1 MKNKKLLY
9 IGLGVVALV
18 GLYFI
23 FRPSDDDST
32 PTTEGKSNSN
42 NGSGNLPTSS
52 GAMTPPVTP
61 LSAEEEPIAP
71 ISSGSRSMKE
81 RRQNRRNCNKE
92 ARGIYGAR
100 IPLSRKKREAK
111 AKFKADCYKN
121 GGFDDG
127 TGE

>member
-23 FRPSDDDST
+23 FRPSGDTQTNTS
-32 PTTEGKSNSN
+32 EGKSTDSS
-42 NGSGNLPTSS
+42 GSGESGGTSS
-52 GAMTPPVTP
+52 GSGESGGNISEGSGSV
-61 LSAEEEPIAP
+61 IAP
-71 ISSGSRSMKE
+71 SSSPSAKE
-81 RRQNRRNCNKE
+81 RRQNRRNCNRE
-92 ARGIYGAR
+92 ARGIYGR
-100 IPLSRKKREAK
+100 MPLRKKDREAK
-111 AKFKADCYKN
+111 QKYKADCYKN

>member
-23 FRPSDDDST
+23 FRPSGDTTTTD
-32 PTTEGKSNSN
+32 TTEGKSNPPS
-42 NGSGNLPTSS
+42 GSGDSEGSTGGTETGGDGMLNMPSTSPS
-52 GAMTPPVTP
+52 V
-61 LSAEEEPIAP
+61 
-71 ISSGSRSMKE
+71 KD
-81 RRQNRRNCNKE
+81 RRQNRRNCNRE
-92 ARGIYGAR
+92 ARGIYGR
-100 IPLSRKKREAK
+100 MPLRKKDRDAK
-111 AKFKADCYKN
+111 QKYKADCYKN

>member
-23 FRPSDDDST
+23 FRPSGDTT
-32 PTTEGKSNSN
+32 PTNTNEGKSNTPS
-42 NGSGNLPTSS
+42 GSGDSQGSIQNTETGGEGMVTLPSDS
-52 GAMTPPVTP
+52 P
-61 LSAEEEPIAP
+61 SI
-71 ISSGSRSMKE
+71 KD
-81 RRQNRRNCNKE
+81 RRKNRRNCNRE
-92 ARGIYGAR
+92 ARGIYGR
-100 IPLSRKKREAK
+100 MPLRKKDREAK
-111 AKFKADCYKN
+111 KKYKADCYKN